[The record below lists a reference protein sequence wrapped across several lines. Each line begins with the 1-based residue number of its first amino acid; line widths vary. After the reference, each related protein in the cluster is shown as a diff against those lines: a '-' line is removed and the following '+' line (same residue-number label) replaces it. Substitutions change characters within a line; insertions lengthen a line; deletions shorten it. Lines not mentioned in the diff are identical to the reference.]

1 MRVSNN
7 SLKFLEYL
15 QNYSKNFESFYK
27 KSSISNNTPSS
38 LKQSISYIN
47 ASGGKRIRPFLVT
60 ECSSLFDVKFE
71 FSIYA
76 AIALE
81 MVHTYS
87 LIHDDLPAMD
97 DDDMRRGQ
105 ETLHKK
111 FNEAIAILTGDS
123 LLTDAFYILTEFYKN
138 KDPHVCID
146 LISLL
151 SKSAGSEGM
160 VGGQVLDLFP
170 LENNEKN
177 INMMNQMK
185 TGALIKCA
193 TLYGA
198 VLGKASK
205 KNYNNMSNFG
215 TALGKAFQIRDDL
228 LDIEGD
234 EKVLGKKI
242 NKDQIKGKLTLIDF
256 YGIAG
261 TKKLA
266 SNYITEAKDI
276 ISNYGN
282 RGIYLQML
290 TDYIIDRKK

>member
-76 AIALE
+76 AVALE

-123 LLTDAFYILTEFYKN
+123 LLTDAFYILAEFYKN

-276 ISNYGN
+276 ISNYGD

-290 TDYIIDRKK
+290 TDYIIDRQK

>member
-1 MRVSNN
+1 
-7 SLKFLEYL
+7 
-15 QNYSKNFESFYK
+15 
-27 KSSISNNTPSS
+27 
-38 LKQSISYIN
+38 
-47 ASGGKRIRPFLVT
+47 
-60 ECSSLFDVKFE
+60 
-71 FSIYA
+71 
-76 AIALE
+76 

-97 DDDMRRGQ
+97 DDDIRRGQ

-111 FNEAIAILTGDS
+111 FNEAIAILTGDA